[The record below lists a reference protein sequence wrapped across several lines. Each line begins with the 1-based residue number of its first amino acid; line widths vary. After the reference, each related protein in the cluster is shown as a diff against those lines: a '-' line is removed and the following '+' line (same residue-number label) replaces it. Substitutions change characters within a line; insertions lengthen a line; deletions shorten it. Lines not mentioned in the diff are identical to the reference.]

1 LAWTEETG
9 DTMLAL
15 LGSITINI
23 DPVLVKVGQFSLRW
37 YGLMYVVGIA
47 FGLLVMFPYARRL
60 GLKDDAVWNIFWGTA
75 IAALVGGRLYYI
87 LQSDPGSYLKNPG
100 DILAFWQG
108 GMAYFGAIFLG
119 VPVLLLLARQQG
131 VPLGL
136 ALDCVAI
143 LAPLAQALGR
153 IGNIINGDVV
163 GYPSGMP
170 WATVYTNVHTF
181 APLNQAVQPAGAY
194 ELLFSLGLFVVLWPL
209 RFRLH
214 PAGLLFILYL
224 SLPPLLGIRIEA
236 DEAAILGLAL
246 NFGGY
251 ATEILRAGIEAVPHG
266 QTEAATALGLRPLR
280 IFRHV
285 ILFPALRVSY
295 PALASQFILILLGS
309 SVVSAISA
317 EELTATVNTLQSTTF
332 RSFEFYF
339 AATLIYLGLAAGA
352 RLALDGLFWAGFV
365 RGRPAQRLTT

>member
-1 LAWTEETG
+1 MTHGILLGGTPDRDVLAWTEETG

-47 FGLLVMFPYARRL
+47 VGLLVMFPYARRL

-119 VPVLLLLARQQG
+119 VPALLLLARQQG

-163 GYPSGMP
+163 GYPSGLP
-170 WATVYTNVHTF
+170 WATIYTNAHTF
-181 APLNQAVQPAGAY
+181 APLSQAVQPAGAY
-194 ELLFSLGLFVVLWPL
+194 ELLFSLGLFAVLWPL
-209 RFRLH
+209 RFRLQ
-214 PAGLLFILYL
+214 PAGLLFVLYL
-224 SLPPLLGIRIEA
+224 SLYCAGQFVLFIWRDNPISALNLKQAQIT
-236 DEAAILGLAL
+236 AIAVLAL
-246 NFGGY
+246 TVIGAYLIVGRPGWFDPDY
-251 ATEILRAGIEAVPHG
+251 AGDPDGEGDLHEDEDAPSVEAESGERA
-266 QTEAATALGLRPLR
+266 AATPM
-280 IFRHV
+280 
-285 ILFPALRVSY
+285 
-295 PALASQFILILLGS
+295 
-309 SVVSAISA
+309 SVP
-317 EELTATVNTLQSTTF
+317 
-332 RSFEFYF
+332 
-339 AATLIYLGLAAGA
+339 GA
-352 RLALDGLFWAGFV
+352 
-365 RGRPAQRLTT
+365 

>member
-1 LAWTEETG
+1 MGGTPDGDVLTWTEETG

-47 FGLLVMFPYARRL
+47 IGLLVMFPYARRL

-87 LQSDPGSYLKNPG
+87 LQSDPGSYIKNPG

-163 GYPSGMP
+163 GYPSGLP
-170 WATVYTNVHTF
+170 WATVYTNPHTF

-194 ELLFSLGLFVVLWPL
+194 ELLFSLGLFAILWPL
-209 RFRLH
+209 RFRLQ

-224 SLPPLLGIRIEA
+224 SLYCAGQFVLFIWRDNPISALNLKQAQIT
-236 DEAAILGLAL
+236 AIAVLAL
-246 NFGGY
+246 TVICAYVIVG
-251 ATEILRAGIEAVPHG
+251 
-266 QTEAATALGLRPLR
+266 RPGW
-280 IFRHV
+280 FD
-285 ILFPALRVSY
+285 PDY
-295 PALASQFILILLGS
+295 TDDPDGDEDLLEDDGTPS
-309 SVVSAISA
+309 IGH
-317 EELTATVNTLQSTTF
+317 ATVEEAPTVPTDVSG
-332 RSFEFYF
+332 S
-339 AATLIYLGLAAGA
+339 
-352 RLALDGLFWAGFV
+352 
-365 RGRPAQRLTT
+365 

>member
-1 LAWTEETG
+1 
-9 DTMLAL
+9 MLAL

-47 FGLLVMFPYARRL
+47 IGLLVMFPYARRL

-163 GYPSGMP
+163 GYPSGLP
-170 WATVYTNVHTF
+170 WATVYTNAHTF

-224 SLPPLLGIRIEA
+224 SLYCVGQFVLFIWRDNPISALNLKQAQITAIAVLALTVICAYVIVGRPEWFDPDYADDPEGEEELPEGDEGQILEA
-236 DEAAILGLAL
+236 GPSEEAA
-246 NFGGY
+246 
-251 ATEILRAGIEAVPHG
+251 ATPIGTSGV
-266 QTEAATALGLRPLR
+266 
-280 IFRHV
+280 
-285 ILFPALRVSY
+285 
-295 PALASQFILILLGS
+295 
-309 SVVSAISA
+309 
-317 EELTATVNTLQSTTF
+317 
-332 RSFEFYF
+332 
-339 AATLIYLGLAAGA
+339 
-352 RLALDGLFWAGFV
+352 
-365 RGRPAQRLTT
+365 